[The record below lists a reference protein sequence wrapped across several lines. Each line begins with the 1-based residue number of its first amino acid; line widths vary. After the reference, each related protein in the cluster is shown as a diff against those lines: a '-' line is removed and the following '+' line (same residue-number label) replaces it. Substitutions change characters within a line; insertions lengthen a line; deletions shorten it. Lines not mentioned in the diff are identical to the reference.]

1 MYHDQRLRKITTF
14 FTRAFSINIFMI
26 ETVNQTLT
34 WYCKLSL
41 GYHSTKK
48 ISFFLDPID
57 EFRLRLLFFLV
68 AEIGPC
74 L

>member
-1 MYHDQRLRKITTF
+1 
-14 FTRAFSINIFMI
+14 MI

-57 EFRLRLLFFLV
+57 EFRLKTFDFKNNKV
-68 AEIGPC
+68 FVYVKN
-74 L
+74 